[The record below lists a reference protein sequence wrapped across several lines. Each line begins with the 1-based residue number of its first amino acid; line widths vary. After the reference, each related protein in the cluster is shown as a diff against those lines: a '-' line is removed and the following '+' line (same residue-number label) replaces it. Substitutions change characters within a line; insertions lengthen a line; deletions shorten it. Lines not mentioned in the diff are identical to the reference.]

1 MEKLDRYI
9 KYNDS
14 VPTIIDTK
22 GNKLISGIDEILDL
36 VNYLELRN
44 EIMNTNVLKENNNY
58 YKKDRDE
65 WRTKCHILEY
75 ELKRI
80 KEIVSGDGK
89 TDKFRLRFADGDNG
103 EVVNQN
109 GVQLYPREI
118 VNVLNRQQ
126 YIMDKKDKI
135 ILSLKEQIKSMKI
148 HHIDKIMEECEDEI
162 R

>member
-1 MEKLDRYI
+1 MEKLNRYI

-22 GNKLISGIDEILDL
+22 ENKLISGTDEILDL

-44 EIMNTNVLKENNNY
+44 ENMNTKENNNY
-58 YKKDRDE
+58 YKRDRDE
-65 WRTKCHILEY
+65 WRTKCHNLEY

-80 KEIVSGDGK
+80 KEIIFEDGK
-89 TDKFRLRFADGDNG
+89 TKKFRLRFADGDNG

-135 ILSLKEQIKSMKI
+135 ILSLKEQIESMKI
-148 HHIDKIMEECEDEI
+148 NHIDKIMEECENEI
-162 R
+162 RRI